1 MPDTACSQCNAW
13 YNSEHELRDHLRTFH
28 RRFGSEQSSSESP
41 GDAES
46 EVTPTAVIEPE
57 DL

>member
-13 YNSEHELRDHLRTFH
+13 YKSEHELNDHMRIFH
-28 RRFGSEQSSSESP
+28 RQFGSEKSGSRP

-46 EVTPTAVIEPE
+46 EVTRPAVIEPG
-57 DL
+57 DS